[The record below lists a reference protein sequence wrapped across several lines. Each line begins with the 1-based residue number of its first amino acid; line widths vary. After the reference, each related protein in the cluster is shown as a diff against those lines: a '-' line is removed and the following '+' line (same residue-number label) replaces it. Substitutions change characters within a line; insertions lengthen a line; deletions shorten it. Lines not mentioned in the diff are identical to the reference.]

1 MSAEPRKGPKR
12 YGADL
17 VLPVVASVYAVYY
30 VASVWDFPP
39 EAQRSGIAM
48 AGLLLTFT
56 TLFFIRTAFNAIR
69 EGWVL
74 DFSPLL
80 GAPEDRMRRFGFV
93 ALIFAYLAVARYGG
107 FTLTTF
113 GFLFAGGLMAGIG
126 SVRKA
131 FLFALIAAL
140 AGWAFFIALLGTRFP
155 EGPFERL
162 VSGIF

>member
-1 MSAEPRKGPKR
+1 MSAETGKGPKR

-39 EAQRSGIAM
+39 EAQRSGIAL

-56 TLFFIRTAFNAIR
+56 TLFFIRTALSVIR
-69 EGWVL
+69 ERRVF
-74 DFSPLL
+74 DMSPLL
-80 GAPEDRMRRFGFV
+80 GAPDERMRRLGFV
-93 ALIFAYLAVARYGG
+93 ALIFIYLAVARHGG

-113 GFLFAGGLMAGIG
+113 GFLFAGSLMAGVG

-131 FLFALIAAL
+131 FLFALVSAL